1 MKKLCSI
8 LITSAVLL
16 YAQSGVAAIK
26 CWTNNEGY
34 RECGNIVP
42 PEYAQKETRTLN
54 KRGLTT
60 EVKQRAKSREEVLQE
75 RQERSEREKAETE
88 AKQKREVQ
96 AASDRVLLST
106 FLTPE
111 DIIAARDRKIAVFDG
126 YLELSQIT
134 MKNLREKL
142 EYEQSKVAD
151 SERLGKKISKAAIA
165 EIKSL
170 RKQIAAKEAFI
181 SQKELEKA
189 QLTEKYDA
197 DHKRFTEL
205 MKKRR

>member
-8 LITSAVLL
+8 LMTSAVLL

-60 EVKQRAKSREEVLQE
+60 EIKQRAKSREEILQE
-75 RQERSEREKAETE
+75 RQERSEREQAETE

-134 MKNLREKL
+134 MKI
-142 EYEQSKVAD
+142 YV
-151 SERLGKKISKAAIA
+151 
-165 EIKSL
+165 KSL
-170 RKQIAAKEAFI
+170 SMSRARSPILSVWARRYPMLQ
-181 SQKELEKA
+181 SLR
-189 QLTEKYDA
+189 LNHYVSRLRL
-197 DHKRFTEL
+197 KRHL
-205 MKKRR
+205 LVRRSWRRRS